1 MTKINCFHSNSI
13 SSILYKFNL
22 FGFSFHSWR
31 HKLAW
36 EVVNAYVERFLKV
49 WEVKPEQS
57 VLPSVLPWVGDCMEE
72 FTYLRSSQEEG
83 VIALVN
89 LPTAGILPTM
99 KKNFLVSLITGLLTS
114 LAGISIAV
122 VIHSNRA
129 TESKSTSVTQSL
141 SPKLGMWFVK
151 IPEALFKVNSHK

>member
-1 MTKINCFHSNSI
+1 
-13 SSILYKFNL
+13 
-22 FGFSFHSWR
+22 
-31 HKLAW
+31 
-36 EVVNAYVERFLKV
+36 
-49 WEVKPEQS
+49 
-57 VLPSVLPWVGDCMEE
+57 MEE

-141 SPKLGMWFVK
+141 SPKLGM
-151 IPEALFKVNSHK
+151 